1 MIVIGKMTNELRL
14 NLVNLWWL
22 FSIYCSSQV

>member
-1 MIVIGKMTNELRL
+1 MTNELRL

-22 FSIYCSSQV
+22 FSFNCSSQV